1 VVDRTSSRAG
11 SGAGRISVKVCDRLF
26 HGETATLRRHA
37 VQILGAAVGAADP
50 GFLVHRWLAWD
61 GAALRVGDLDIP
73 LSPAGRVFVVGA
85 GKASARMAG
94 AAEQVLGDRIAGGL
108 VITKYGHTGPLS
120 RIKLMEAGHPL
131 PDAAGLQ
138 GARQVIEVVREAG
151 EDDVVLVLLSG
162 GGSALMPL
170 PAEGITLEEK
180 ITATDLLLRSGATIN
195 EVNTVRKH
203 LSRIKGGWLARHAA
217 PAAIVTLVLSDVLG
231 NPIDVI
237 ASGPTVPDPT
247 TFGDAIAVIRRYALW
262 DRMPEAVR
270 TSLEQGATG
279 GAPETPKPG
288 DPAFVRSHTA
298 VIGDIT
304 KAAAAAAERAEA
316 LGYHTSLLATNV
328 QGEARE
334 VGARF
339 GRMVREAW
347 EGQYR
352 RGGPACLVMGGETTV
367 TVRGAGRGGRN
378 QELALAAAEALAGL
392 PQVLVAAFGTDGTDG
407 PTDAAGAV
415 VDGTTL
421 ARACEQGLDPQ
432 AALADNDAYPFFRA
446 LGDLIISGPTNTNV
460 NDLWLG
466 LLGAVPVRAAASS

>member
-1 VVDRTSSRAG
+1 MKVDA
-11 SGAGRISVKVCDRLF
+11 RLF

-37 VQILGAAVGAADP
+37 VRILGAAVAAADP
-50 GFLVHRWLAWD
+50 GAEVSRWLAWD
-61 GAALRVGDLDIP
+61 GAVLRVGDGDIP
-73 LSPAGRVFVVGA
+73 LSPAGRVLVVGA

-94 AAEQVLGDRIAGGL
+94 AAERALGDRITTGL
-108 VITKYGHTGPLS
+108 VITKYGHIGPLA
-120 RIKLMEAGHPL
+120 RVELVEAGHPL
-131 PDAAGLQ
+131 PDAAGLE
-138 GARQVIEVVREAG
+138 GARRIIEVVQDAG
-151 EDDVVLVLLSG
+151 ADDIVLVLLSG

-180 ITATDLLLRSGATIN
+180 IAATDLLLRSGATIN
-195 EVNTVRKH
+195 ELNAVRKH

-231 NPIDVI
+231 NPLDVI

-247 TFGDAIAVIRRYALW
+247 TFADAVAVIRRYALW
-262 DRMPEAVR
+262 EKMPEAVR
-270 TSLEQGATG
+270 THLERGAAG
-279 GAPETPKPG
+279 DAPETPKPG
-288 DPAFVRSHTA
+288 EPAFARAHT
-298 VIGDIT
+298 VIIGDIT
-304 KAAAAAAERAEA
+304 RAAAAAAERAQA
-316 LGYHTSLLATNV
+316 LGYHTSLLATDV

-339 GRMVREAW
+339 ARLVREAR
-347 EGQYR
+347 EGQR
-352 RGGPACLVMGGETTV
+352 RPGGPVCLVMGGETTV

-378 QELALAAAEALAGL
+378 QELALAAAEPLAGL

-415 VDGTTL
+415 VDGSTL
-421 ARACEQGLDPQ
+421 ARAREQGLDPQ
-432 AALADNDAYPFFRA
+432 AALADNDAYPFFQA

-466 LLGAVPVRAAASS
+466 LLGAAPVRDAAAS